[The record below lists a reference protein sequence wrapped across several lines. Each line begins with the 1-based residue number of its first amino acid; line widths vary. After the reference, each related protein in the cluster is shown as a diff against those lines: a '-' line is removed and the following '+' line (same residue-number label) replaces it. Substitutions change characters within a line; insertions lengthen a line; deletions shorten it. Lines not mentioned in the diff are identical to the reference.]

1 MQQQIKAT
9 KKAKQSKT
17 KSKAKALK
25 FKHYKQRD
33 AI

>member
-9 KKAKQSKT
+9 KKVKQSKA

-25 FKHYKQRD
+25 FKQYKQSD
-33 AI
+33 DI